1 MKIPSDV
8 VICRHLGLST
18 ELKMLKENALHNFHN
33 PAVSGIRGLMLA
45 ALLAGL
51 MSTLTSVFNSASSV
65 VTLDLWTQFR
75 KKASQAELMV
85 VGRVTVLVLIV
96 VSILWL
102 PILQGQHGGLLWF
115 YMAAIVA
122 YLGVPWCVAFILA
135 LFWNR
140 TSEPVGLSV
149 GLFLRF

>member
-1 MKIPSDV
+1 
-8 VICRHLGLST
+8 
-18 ELKMLKENALHNFHN
+18 
-33 PAVSGIRGLMLA
+33 MLA

-85 VGRVTVLVLIV
+85 VGRVTVVVLIV

-102 PILQGQHGGLLWF
+102 PILQGQQGGILWF

-140 TSEPVGLSV
+140 TSEPVGISV
-149 GLFLRF
+149 RLFFRFSTHSGHFGKAPDTDGRRLQRQVFFVTNMLYIHVS